1 MNNSTQKNVIE
12 SFDFKALGARMLKYW
27 YLFALS
33 LLIGWVVSYYKI
45 RYSVPIYKT
54 YGKTL
59 LKDEYSAWGE
69 EYFIKGMELVSAR
82 NRLTNEIGIISSYN
96 LMRSVLD
103 EVDFSVFY
111 YDIGNIKTTELYKS
125 SPFIVEIDTSQKD
138 YRRGFYYLKINDV
151 ASFSLSKDKELENQQ
166 TFSFNQ
172 WIDLNGIKV
181 KITLTEKY
189 EKGRTEE
196 KLLSF
201 AINDLNSLAKVYQ
214 SSIQLETEPM
224 ESSILK
230 FSLTGSTIEKEVDF
244 INALMKKYIE
254 NGLKESSEIAT
265 NTIKFVDEQLKDI
278 SGDLRS
284 MENKIEDFKVKNNDD
299 KLQINNN
306 NLVASSNELIQE
318 YLKVKFEYDFYQ
330 ETIKNLNNA
339 DINKIFIPNVLNVSV
354 QDPLYRSISELM
366 SLYVQKNRLE
376 TQASDS
382 STSYQLL
389 VEQIKTTKNILIAN
403 IESRLMQTKF
413 TLDQLTEQL
422 VDVDGKL
429 KQMPAAESEFIRMNR
444 IYELNNGFYNY
455 LLQKRSEAAMAEA
468 SNVPKAKILEPAS
481 SYTVSYVGIVPS
493 SVYTFNFGVAF
504 AIPFLMVLLIFL
516 FNTKI
521 MEKGDIE
528 SLTTIPIIGTV
539 GHVKSDSNLVILNEP
554 KSVVSESFRAIRTNI
569 NYLTKEK
576 KSFTVLITSSISG
589 EGKTFCSINLAS
601 AYSLTGKKTLLI
613 GGDLR
618 KPKIFNDFNLSNTLG
633 LSSFL
638 IGKASLQ
645 EVTQATSKE
654 NLFLISSGPVPP
666 NPSEL
671 IETEKMDAF
680 FEEAKKIY
688 DVIIIDTP
696 PIGLVTDAMIL
707 TKHVDVNLY
716 VVRQRYTHKNHL
728 ELVNQLYVDKK
739 MVNVGIIVNDLKE
752 QRIGYRYGYNY
763 GYGYGY
769 GYGYSYGGGYYAE
782 EEEEDTKRDTSLLS
796 KFKRNT

>member
-1 MNNSTQKNVIE
+1 M
-12 SFDFKALGARMLKYW
+12 
-27 YLFALS
+27 
-33 LLIGWVVSYYKI
+33 
-45 RYSVPIYKT
+45 
-54 YGKTL
+54 
-59 LKDEYSAWGE
+59 
-69 EYFIKGMELVSAR
+69 
-82 NRLTNEIGIISSYN
+82 
-96 LMRSVLD
+96 
-103 EVDFSVFY
+103 
-111 YDIGNIKTTELYKS
+111 
-125 SPFIVEIDTSQKD
+125 
-138 YRRGFYYLKINDV
+138 
-151 ASFSLSKDKELENQQ
+151 
-166 TFSFNQ
+166 
-172 WIDLNGIKV
+172 NGIKV

-539 GHVKSDSNLVILNEP
+539 GHVKADSNLVILNEP

-782 EEEEDTKRDTSLLS
+782 EEEEEEDTKRDTSLLS

>member
-1 MNNSTQKNVIE
+1 MDNNAQKNIIE

-33 LLIGWVVSYYKI
+33 LIIGFVVSYYKI
-45 RYSVPIYKT
+45 RYSVPLYKT

-82 NRLTNEIGIISSYN
+82 NRLTNEVGIISSYN
-96 LMRSVLD
+96 IMREVLNR
-103 EVDFSVFY
+103 VDFSVFY

-125 SPFIVEIDTSQKD
+125 SPFLVEIDTNQENH
-138 YRRGFYYLKINDV
+138 YRAFYYLKVNDA
-151 ASFSLSKDKELENQQ
+151 ASFSVSMDKEFENQQ
-166 TFSFNQ
+166 TFPFNK
-172 WIDLNGIKV
+172 WVDMNGLKV

-189 EKGRTEE
+189 EKGKTEE

-201 AINDLNSLAKVYQ
+201 SINDLNSLAKVYQ
-214 SSIQLETEPM
+214 TSLQLETEPL

-230 FSLTGSTIEKEVDF
+230 FSLTGPTIEKEVDF
-244 INALMKKYIE
+244 INALMQYYIE

-284 MENKIEDFKVKNNDD
+284 TENKIEEFKGSNNGK
-299 KLQINNN
+299 KLQINST
-306 NLVASSNELIQE
+306 NLIPQSNDIEKEFVEVQ
-318 YLKVKFEYDFYQ
+318 FEYNFYQ
-330 ETIKNLNNA
+330 ETIKNLKNS
-339 DINKIFIPNVLNVSV
+339 DVDKIFIPNIINLNV
-354 QDPLYRSISELM
+354 QDPLYRSITDLM
-366 SLYVQKNRLE
+366 NSYSQKKRLE
-376 TQASDS
+376 TQAKDS
-382 STSYQLL
+382 STSYKLL
-389 VEQIKTTKNILIAN
+389 VEQIKTNKQILTAN
-403 IESRLMQTKF
+403 IESRLMQKKF
-413 TLDQLTEQL
+413 QLDQLKEQL
-422 VDVDGKL
+422 FNIDGRL
-429 KQMPAAESEFIRMNR
+429 SQLPSAEAEFIRMSR
-444 IYELNNGFYNY
+444 IYDLNNNFYNY

-481 SYTVSYVGIVPS
+481 DYTVSYVGIIPNS
-493 SVYTFNFGVAF
+493 IYTFNLGVAL
-504 AIPFLMVLLIFL
+504 AISFLIVLLLFL

-521 MEKGDIE
+521 MEKGDVE
-528 SLTTIPIIGTV
+528 SITSIPIIGTV
-539 GHVKSDSNLVILNEP
+539 GHVQTDSNLVILNQP
-554 KSVVSESFRAIRTNI
+554 KSIVSESFRAIRTNI

-618 KPKIFNDFNLSNTLG
+618 KPKIFDDFNLKNTLG

-638 IGKASLQ
+638 IGKNSLE
-645 EVTQATSKE
+645 EVTQTTQKE

-671 IETEKMDAF
+671 IETDKMLAL

-696 PIGLVTDAMIL
+696 PIGLVTDALIL
-707 TKHVDVNLY
+707 TKYADVNLY
-716 VVRQRYTHKNHL
+716 VIRQHYTRKSQL
-728 ELVNQLYVDKK
+728 ELINQLYTDKK
-739 MVNVGIIVNDLKE
+739 IVDLGIIVNDLKE
-752 QRIGYRYGYNY
+752 QKIGYKYGYSY

-769 GYGYSYGGGYYAE
+769 GGGYYADGE
-782 EEEEDTKRDTSLLS
+782 VVNKKGFLDRL
-796 KFKRNT
+796 KRNT